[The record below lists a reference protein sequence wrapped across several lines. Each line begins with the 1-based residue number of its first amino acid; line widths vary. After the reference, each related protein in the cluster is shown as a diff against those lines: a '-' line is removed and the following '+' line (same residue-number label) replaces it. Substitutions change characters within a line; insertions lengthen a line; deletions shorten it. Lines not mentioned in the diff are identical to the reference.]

1 MISIAI
7 VEDHLVLVEA
17 LELLLSS
24 EGDIS
29 IAGSADNF
37 ADGQEMLQHIR
48 PDVLLLDVG
57 LPDGNGLDLIPIVQ
71 AKTPETKIIILSCLT
86 DENTLIRAID
96 GGVTGFISKGSPLAK
111 LMSTIRK
118 VAKGEIV
125 LPSSLLFGLL
135 KRYPRDKAVVS
146 VEEQLWE
153 RLTPRRTGS
162 PCSPGAWQIRRGHRQ
177 FSAHCPINR
186 QNACQKLD
194 VEARGP
200 FTPGGG
206 GFRLEIWIDRSHQLT
221 ILKSTSFE

>member
-1 MISIAI
+1 MGEACMISIAI

-37 ADGQEMLQHIR
+37 SDGQEMLQRIK

-71 AKTPETKIIILSCLT
+71 AKTPETKIIVLSCLT

-96 GGVTGFISKGSPLAK
+96 GGVTGFISKGSSLSK
-111 LMSTIRK
+111 LLSTIRK

-135 KRYPRDKAVVS
+135 KRYPRDKAVIS

-153 RLTPRRTGS
+153 RLTPREQEVLAHLAHGKSGEDIASTLHIAPLTVRTHVRNLMS
-162 PCSPGAWQIRRGHRQ
+162 KLGAH
-177 FSAHCPINR
+177 S
-186 QNACQKLD
+186 
-194 VEARGP
+194 
-200 FTPGGG
+200 
-206 GFRLEIWIDRSHQLT
+206 RLEAVAFG
-221 ILKSTSFE
+221 LKYGLIEAVN

>member
-29 IAGSADNF
+29 LAGSADNF
-37 ADGQEMLQHIR
+37 SDGRELLQRIK

-57 LPDGNGLDLIPIVQ
+57 LPDGNGLDLIPVVQ
-71 AKTPETKIIILSCLT
+71 AHTPATKIIVLSCLT

-96 GGVTGFISKGSPLAK
+96 GGVTGFISKGSSLSK

-118 VAKGEIV
+118 AAQGEIV

-153 RLTPRRTGS
+153 RLTPRE
-162 PCSPGAWQIRRGHRQ
+162 QEVL
-177 FSAHCPINR
+177 
-186 QNACQKLD
+186 ACL
-194 VEARGP
+194 ARGKSGEDIARTLHIAP
-200 FTPGGG
+200 LTVRTHVRNLMSKLGAHS
-206 GFRLEIWIDRSHQLT
+206 RLEAVAFG
-221 ILKSTSFE
+221 LKYGLIEAVN